1 MADSQPPDAKRA
13 QTQLKFAVLFLIA
26 INAAI
31 LIKVFLPAGKSNE
44 PAVAPQIALSSAT
57 TRETRVEKTTTTIQ
71 QTVPPTTPASPDGPT
86 IVKAP
91 ERREIT
97 RQVEEVV
104 QREEAGAEPIS
115 RTSVAQSS
123 VVLTKG
129 AGANVSVLGK
139 VILAG
144 TPPPERE
151 ITPIKADAKCAAL
164 HDKPVYTRGY
174 VVGEGNGLANVMVTV
189 GNLPTGMPFPIPQEA
204 PVIDQIGC
212 VYEPY
217 VTTVMIGQKFI
228 LRNSDAL
235 THNVNAMA
243 KINRGF
249 NIALANQGQE
259 NEKVFDKPE
268 LVKLVCNVHPWMA
281 GYVLVLDNPFFAVT
295 DANGEFHL
303 PAGLPAGK
311 YTLKFNHLKA
321 GETTADV
328 LVEPGTQ
335 AIVTVSLSVK

>member
-13 QTQLKFAVLFLIA
+13 QTQLKFAILFLIA

-31 LIKVFLPAGKSNE
+31 LIKVFLPAGKSIE
-44 PAVAPQIALSSAT
+44 PAVAPQIPLSSAT
-57 TRETRVEKTTTTIQ
+57 TRETRVETTTTTIQ
-71 QTVPPTTPASPDGPT
+71 QKVPPTTPASPSGPT
-86 IVKAP
+86 IVKSP
-91 ERREIT
+91 ERGEIT
-97 RQVEEVV
+97 KRVEEIV
-104 QREEAGAEPIS
+104 QSEAVGAAPLS

-123 VVLTKG
+123 VVLTQG
-129 AGANVSVLGK
+129 VGSHLSVSGK
-139 VILAG
+139 VILDG

-164 HDKPVYTRGY
+164 HDKPVFTRGY

-189 GNLPTGMPFPIPQEA
+189 ANLPTGMQFPIPQDA
-204 PVIDQIGC
+204 PVINQIGC

-217 VTTVMIGQKFI
+217 VTAVMVGQKFI
-228 LRNSDAL
+228 LRNSDAFM
-235 THNVNAMA
+235 HNVNAMT
-243 KINRGF
+243 KVNKGF
-249 NIALANQGQE
+249 NLAQANLGQE

-328 LVEPGTQ
+328 SVEPGTQ
-335 AIVTVSLSVK
+335 AVVTVSLSVK